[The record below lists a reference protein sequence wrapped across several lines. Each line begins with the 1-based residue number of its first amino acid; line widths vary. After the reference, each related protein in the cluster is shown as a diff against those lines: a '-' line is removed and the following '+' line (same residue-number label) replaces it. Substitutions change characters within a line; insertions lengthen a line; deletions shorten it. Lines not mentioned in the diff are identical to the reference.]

1 MGMTRDDAW
10 SWLCAHLGP
19 MKAET
24 VIRQCLKH
32 SDALEAIATT
42 IFHASDP
49 RRQKLRQAV
58 RALMDETKGTK

>member
-1 MGMTRDDAW
+1 MTRDDAW

-42 IFHASDP
+42 LFHASDP
-49 RRQKLRQAV
+49 RRQQLRISIRTIMTSQN
-58 RALMDETKGTK
+58 T